1 MKKFKGYLQEMA
13 AIDASD
19 LDSKFLQRAQKV
31 TSFNLSPNDFTN
43 LKYKGE
49 IQFLFKTH
57 FFPKF
62 DLDKTIKGKPS
73 TDALNNLIKKIKN
86 EDKKY
91 FKALHNYNLKGV
103 GPGEAT
109 LYFLLDDAHLGGGTA
124 SAADIQIGSQAYEVK
139 AGDIGGDGFFKNFKL
154 GGTVPMDKMVGAGLR
169 IRDSDQ
175 RIQRAGREVNGV
187 NAAQIKMIMANPAL
201 RKEWENEVEKPYRIA
216 AHKYLSKNPLI
227 LMVNKT
233 PAAKMGEVAFIGNLK
248 REQIYLD
255 VITQGTIKPK
265 VKL

>member
-1 MKKFKGYLQEMA
+1 MKKFKGYLKEMA

-31 TSFNLSPNDFTN
+31 TSFNLKPVDFQS

-62 DLDKTIKGKPS
+62 DLDQTIKGKPKEQE
-73 TDALNNLIKKIKN
+73 LNNLIKKLRSQ
-86 EDKKY
+86 DKKY
-91 FKALHNYNLKGV
+91 FTALHNYNLKGV

-109 LYFLLDDAHLGGGTA
+109 LYFLLDDASIGGGSA
-124 SAADIQIGSQAYEVK
+124 SAADINIGSQSYEVK
-139 AGDIGGDGFFKNFKL
+139 AGSLDGDGFFKNFKL

-169 IRDSDQ
+169 IRDSDE
-175 RIQRAGREVNGV
+175 RIKRAGTEKNGV
-187 NAAQIKMIMANPAL
+187 NNTQIKMIMSNPAL
-201 RKEWENEVEKPYRIA
+201 KKEWENEVEKPYRPA

-227 LMVNKT
+227 LMINKT
-233 PAAKMGEVAFIGNLK
+233 PAARLGEVLFIGKLK
-248 REQIYLD
+248 REQIYVD

-265 VKL
+265 VKF

>member
-1 MKKFKGYLQEMA
+1 MKKFKGYLREMA
-13 AIDASD
+13 AIDASA

-31 TSFNLSPNDFTN
+31 TSFNLSPNDFTS
-43 LKYKGE
+43 LKYKAE

-62 DLDKTIKGKPS
+62 DLDSTIKGKPS
-73 TDALNNLIKKIKN
+73 EKALNSLINKLRN

-91 FKALHNYNLKGV
+91 FNALHNYNLKGV

-109 LYFLLDDAHLGGGTA
+109 LYFLLDDAQLGGGTA
-124 SAADIQIGSQAYEVK
+124 SAADINIGSQAYEVK

-154 GGTVPMDKMVGAGLR
+154 GGTVPMDKMVGAGIRL
-169 IRDSDQ
+169 RDSNA
-175 RIQRAGREVNGV
+175 RIQSLGKEVNGV
-187 NAAQIKMIMANPAL
+187 NAAQIKMIMSDPVL
-201 RKEWENEVEKPYRIA
+201 KRQWLSEVEKPYRVA

-233 PAAKMGEVAFIGNLK
+233 PAARLGEVAFIGKLSAD
-248 REQIYLD
+248 QIYLD

-265 VKL
+265 IKL